1 MSYRI
6 LTDENVDQPLVVGLR
21 EAGHDVEHV
30 DQHPALGKGTD
41 DVTIATHAIETDRV
55 LLTND
60 DDLLREFDADDRPP
74 LVFID
79 SDDLTDSEIRAIV
92 GEIATTVPQAEIEG
106 MLFVS
111 RNWL

>member
-1 MSYRI
+1 VSYRI
-6 LTDENVDQPLVVGLR
+6 LADENVDQPLVTGLR

-41 DVTIATHAIETDRV
+41 DGTIAARAIETDRL

-60 DDLLREFDADDRPP
+60 DDFLREFDADDRPP
-74 LVFID
+74 LLFID
-79 SDDLTDSEIRAIV
+79 SGDMADSEIRAIV
-92 GEIATTVPQAEIEG
+92 EEIASSVPQSEIDDV
-106 MLFVS
+106 LFVS